1 MKCPSCASP
10 ALDLAQLAAKLRR
23 GAALMIGQGDYEA
36 YAAHRRANHPD
47 EPLMPREDYFL
58 ERQASRF
65 GDGGRR
71 AFRCC

>member
-1 MKCPSCASP
+1 MSCRICAPS
-10 ALDLAQLAAKLRR
+10 ALDLAALAKKLRR
-23 GAALMIGQGDYEA
+23 GAELMIGQGDYEA

-47 EPLMPREDYFL
+47 EPVMTRDDYFR

-65 GDGGRR
+65 GEGGRR